1 MSRRHKKAKIA
12 EGVEVDLTP
21 MIDVTFQLIIFFMLV
36 TTITTQEN
44 VNLRLPDA
52 LVANPED
59 PQAKKI
65 FTVHIAPVDQ
75 ISDQDLPEHY
85 GYFCHGHPEAKKI
98 DELRSIL
105 LEQAQ
110 LVDPGKEYKGRDPAT
125 GISENEIVIRCDA
138 RAPAQFFGQLL
149 ELMAT
154 DVKMYK
160 IKIAI
165 LKDPDAT

>member
-1 MSRRHKKAKIA
+1 MAKRHKKLRMQ

-21 MIDVTFQLIIFFMLV
+21 MIDVVFQLIIFFMLV

-59 PQAKKI
+59 PQAKKT
-65 FTVHIAPVDQ
+65 FTVHIAPVNQ
-75 ISDQDLPEHY
+75 SSTEDLPSQF
-85 GYFCHGHPEAKKI
+85 GYFCYGHPLPKSEA
-98 DELRSIL
+98 EMLNIL
-105 LEQAQ
+105 QREAEI
-110 LVDPGKEYKGRDPAT
+110 VDPERDLKGYVD

-138 RAPAQFFGQLL
+138 RAPAQHFGVLI
-149 ELMAT
+149 EMMAK
-154 DVKMYK
+154 DVKMYR

-165 LKDPDAT
+165 LKDPMAND